1 MHSLLPP
8 AQPPSLSSAA
18 GSSGPRSATGGETDS
33 CSIVMAAGAGDDGL
47 PPGYGFYPTE
57 EELICFY
64 LRHKLDGLRN
74 DIERVIPVVDVYSV
88 DPWQL
93 PDIHAMLCGGGAG
106 EDEPWFYFCPRQE
119 REARGGRPSRTTP
132 SGYWK
137 AAGTPGVVYSSAGR
151 RAIGM
156 KKTMVFYRGRAPAGT
171 KTKWKMNEYRAL
183 QYHDAPTAAP
193 TDGSSSTSSAAHA
206 AAPPNVPPQLR
217 SEFSLCRL
225 YTKSGTLRQFDRRPL
240 AAPAAGVS
248 GEDPGPSTAG
258 AASPPDDDDGSGNS
272 MQQQQQQLTE
282 RGADDPFGADAA
294 ILDALLYWPGD

>member
-1 MHSLLPP
+1 
-8 AQPPSLSSAA
+8 
-18 GSSGPRSATGGETDS
+18 
-33 CSIVMAAGAGDDGL
+33 MAAAGL
-47 PPGYGFYPTE
+47 PPGYRFYPTE

-64 LRHKLDGLRN
+64 LRNKLDSLRD

-93 PDIHAMLCGGGAG
+93 PEIHEMLCGGAG
-106 EDEPWFYFCPRQE
+106 EEEPWFYFCQRQE

-137 AAGTPGVVYSSAGR
+137 AAGTPGVVYSSADR

-156 KKTMVFYRGRAPAGT
+156 KKTMVFYRGRAPSGT

-183 QYHDAPTAAP
+183 QYYDAASLAAAGPT
-193 TDGSSSTSSAAHA
+193 TDGSSSSTAHTA

-240 AAPAAGVS
+240 PAAAAGGVP
-248 GEDPGPSTAG
+248 GKDPAGPSTAG
-258 AASPPDDDDGSGNS
+258 AAASPLDDDDGSGSS
-272 MQQQQQQLTE
+272 MQQQQPQQLME
-282 RGADDPFGADAA
+282 RGADDPYGDDVA
-294 ILDALLYWPGD
+294 ILDALLYWPGDWA